1 MITASTASRS
11 NRFLDTSVSD
21 FLWVLGFLALAFEI
35 YLRDLLSIFNYIDE
49 AATLL
54 FLLLATIKTMSRHDA
69 ATHLLHKEK
78 VALLLF
84 SAFLFIG
91 MIGNLFSGVD
101 CSVLACGI
109 DLFACSKF
117 CIALLSAIIVFGDDR
132 KRLINMLLCISRCIV
147 LILFI
152 CAVMNLFV
160 DIGMSSTG
168 YRYGIRSFSF
178 VFYHP
183 TCVNALC
190 VGLIGLLCIDISRNK
205 FYIVL
210 ASLVMCLT
218 LRIKGV
224 AFAAVA
230 LVLLLFTNKTNKL
243 SFPMI
248 VASVLTALLIGYDQF
263 SNYYANSE
271 EARLQLTTA
280 SLAVA
285 ADFFP
290 IGAGFATFA
299 SNVTAIPAY
308 YSDLYYAYGLSTVW
322 GLSPNDPRF
331 ISDTFLPILFGQ
343 FGWLGLI
350 CFVVFII
357 ELSRGILERA
367 RINGASILP
376 IIMIMAYL
384 LISSTSESSF
394 FSHSSV
400 FFAMC
405 LALCISPGAVS
416 QR

>member
-1 MITASTASRS
+1 
-11 NRFLDTSVSD
+11 
-21 FLWVLGFLALAFEI
+21 
-35 YLRDLLSIFNYIDE
+35 
-49 AATLL
+49 
-54 FLLLATIKTMSRHDA
+54 MSRHDA

-101 CSVLACGI
+101 CSALACGI

-218 LRIKGV
+218 LRTKGV
-224 AFAAVA
+224 A
-230 LVLLLFTNKTNKL
+230 LL
-243 SFPMI
+243 P
-248 VASVLTALLIGYDQF
+248 LL
-263 SNYYANSE
+263 
-271 EARLQLTTA
+271 
-280 SLAVA
+280 
-285 ADFFP
+285 
-290 IGAGFATFA
+290 
-299 SNVTAIPAY
+299 
-308 YSDLYYAYGLSTVW
+308 
-322 GLSPNDPRF
+322 
-331 ISDTFLPILFGQ
+331 
-343 FGWLGLI
+343 
-350 CFVVFII
+350 
-357 ELSRGILERA
+357 
-367 RINGASILP
+367 
-376 IIMIMAYL
+376 
-384 LISSTSESSF
+384 
-394 FSHSSV
+394 
-400 FFAMC
+400 
-405 LALCISPGAVS
+405 
-416 QR
+416 